1 MSGTL
6 ATFTVSL
13 YFLNACE
20 EGQRGKAGR
29 YRGCDGEDVNED
41 TGDDEEEGMKSKDE
55 DNNEDGF

>member
-29 YRGCDGEDVNED
+29 YRGCDGEDVNDD
-41 TGDDEEEGMKSKDE
+41 TGDDELIEMCSWVTGQNK
-55 DNNEDGF
+55 